1 MEKDRVMTI
10 NFMDGSKVSFDFP
23 EQKTNEAARAIM
35 LEEILK
41 SPYIM
46 LEAEG
51 LFLMYP
57 VVNIKSIQVMIPPG
71 QARAPAPKGTIRGA
85 TVVE

>member
-1 MEKDRVMTI
+1 MQKDRAMTI
-10 NFMDGSKVSFDFP
+10 HFMDGTRVSFDFP

-46 LEAEG
+46 VEADG
-51 LFLMYP
+51 VFLMYP
-57 VVNIKSIQVMIPPG
+57 VTNIKSIQVMIPPG
-71 QARAPAPKGTIRGA
+71 QAKSPTPKGTIRGA
-85 TVVE
+85 TVAE